1 MKNQKEMLL
10 DILECLKN
18 DREQATSL
26 AKVIETIEFEDSFY
40 NKIILLLSSVLK
52 KIDNEEAKI
61 KLKKWM
67 EYINKIKKLEKEQEN
82 IDTDNIL
89 KQI

>member
-61 KLKKWM
+61 KLKK
-67 EYINKIKKLEKEQEN
+67 
-82 IDTDNIL
+82 
-89 KQI
+89 